1 MSLLDSIEAAAKS
14 KLSGYLGNAS
24 KSVPNLD
31 KFKTTGTGAHNINQ
45 YMYPANLTVDDDLK
59 HWVTFNI
66 NVRGK
71 SKIAKDQNLAAT
83 QAPVSM
89 NGENRLDPSKMNR
102 GVAAEAA
109 FGIAAGAL
117 AGKGLLGG
125 LSLGKTLGKAAYLR
139 GGKAGVVG
147 AIMAAAG
154 GAALATALTVT
165 PDVTYRISDS
175 ISLYVSQA
183 PNTNYTT
190 QYDTVNM
197 GAFGGFAAG
206 GSMADS
212 AGSLGSSGADLAQA
226 LGRYAMSKVGTLN
239 SNGAA
244 RMDAASKQSLNPY
257 REVLFKQVDFR
268 KFEFNYMF
276 YPQSQAETDTVQK
289 IIETFK
295 YHMHPELSAGGLYYI
310 HPSEFNITYYY
321 KGQENKYFNKISTC
335 ALVDMKVHYG
345 DQNQFSSFKD
355 GAPVEIAVSLT
366 FQELETLTKERI
378 AQGY

>member
-14 KLSGYLGNAS
+14 KLSTAFGGSS
-24 KSVPNLD
+24 KPTTNLD

-45 YMYPANLTVDDDLK
+45 YMYPANLTTDDDLQ

-71 SKIAKDQNLAAT
+71 SQIAKERNLAAS
-83 QAPVSM
+83 QAPVSLK
-89 NGENRLDPSKMNR
+89 GENRLDPSKMNN
-102 GVAAEAA
+102 GTTAETALG
-109 FGIAAGAL
+109 FAGAAL

-139 GGKAGVVG
+139 GGRAGVVG
-147 AIMAAAG
+147 AVLASVG
-154 GAALATALTVT
+154 GAALASQMAVT
-165 PDVTYRISDS
+165 SDVTYRISDS

-183 PNTNYTT
+183 PNVNYTT

-197 GAFGGFAAG
+197 GSIGGFAAG

-212 AGSLGSSGADLAQA
+212 AQHNILSGMEAAQA

-276 YPQSQAETDTVQK
+276 YPQSQAETDAVQK

-321 KGQENKYFNKISTC
+321 KGKENKYFNKISTC